1 MDLITRV
8 RSFIRQHD
16 LIRPESRVALAVSG
30 GSDSMALL
38 HVLGALSRGGALR
51 IAGVV
56 HFNHQLRPTAL
67 THERFVAAAAAACG
81 IPFVSGREDV
91 AARRARERCSI
102 EQAARHARYE
112 FFERGRAEL
121 GADVIALGHT
131 RDDQAETLLLRLL
144 RGAGP
149 RGLAGMHPR
158 HGSVVRPLL
167 DCRRTE
173 LRDWLN
179 DQPTDVSP
187 PYLDDETNDDV
198 SIPRNRVR
206 HELVPLLTER
216 FNPAIVDVL
225 AREAGLLREL
235 WTWMDETSAPLL
247 VEAGT
252 LDVAQLRRAPAAL
265 QRLVI
270 WRALTEAADGREI
283 SFDHVAAIVRLIQ
296 QDESARE
303 KSVDVPA
310 VQVQRIGGRVVL
322 KTRRSTATRG
332 SNDSRGS
339 ASENLENPQ
348 NPQNPLNPMNLLN
361 PLNPDFSYLL
371 SIPGSVL
378 IPEAGCVI
386 SAESPPGAA
395 EPEQGAAVGNGV
407 VAAVRRDQLG
417 QSLVVRNRRPG
428 DRFRPVGLCGSKKIQ
443 DLFVDRK
450 VPRAE
455 RDGIPL
461 VLDESG
467 RIVWVAGHGIDDAFR
482 VTDPSQAVLVLRLT
496 RASHGGAPE

>member
-1 MDLITRV
+1 MDLVTRV

-16 LIRPESRVALAVSG
+16 LIRPGSRVALAVSG

-38 HVLGALSRGGALR
+38 HILAMLSRGGALQ

-81 IPFVSGREDV
+81 VPFVSGREDV
-91 AARRARERCSI
+91 LARRVRERCSI

-121 GADVIALGHT
+121 GADLVALGHT

-158 HGSVVRPLL
+158 HGCIVRPLL
-167 DCRRTE
+167 DCRRAE
-173 LRDWLN
+173 LRDWLK
-179 DQPTDVSP
+179 DHPTDVSP
-187 PYLDDETNDDV
+187 RYLDDETNDDV
-198 SIPRNRVR
+198 SVPRNRVR
-206 HELVPLLTER
+206 HELVPLLMER
-216 FNPAIVDVL
+216 FNPAVVDVL
-225 AREAGLLREL
+225 AREAALLRDL
-235 WTWMDETSAPLL
+235 WAWMDEASAPLRA
-247 VEAGT
+247 EAGT
-252 LDVAQLRRAPAAL
+252 LDVARLRRAPAAL
-265 QRLVI
+265 RRLVI
-270 WRALTEAADGREI
+270 WRALTEAAEGREI
-283 SFDHVAAIVRLIQ
+283 SFDHVGAIVRLIQ
-296 QDESARE
+296 QDEGAPG
-303 KSVDVPA
+303 KSVDVPG
-310 VQVQRIGGRVVL
+310 VRVQRIAGQLVL
-322 KTRRSTATRG
+322 KRG
-332 SNDSRGS
+332 SKGS
-339 ASENLENPQ
+339 QGSG
-348 NPQNPLNPMNLLN
+348 NPLNPMNPLN
-361 PLNPDFSYLL
+361 PLNPEFRYVL
-371 SIPGSVL
+371 SIPGRVV

-386 SAESPPGAA
+386 SAEPMPGLL
-395 EPEQGAAVGNGV
+395 EPDRSAAVGNGV

-450 VPRAE
+450 VPRRD

-461 VLDESG
+461 VVDESG
-467 RIVWVAGHGIDDAFR
+467 RIVWVAGHGIDDVFR
-482 VTDPSQAVLVLRLT
+482 VTDRSQAVLVLRLT
-496 RASHGGAPE
+496 RASHGGAAE